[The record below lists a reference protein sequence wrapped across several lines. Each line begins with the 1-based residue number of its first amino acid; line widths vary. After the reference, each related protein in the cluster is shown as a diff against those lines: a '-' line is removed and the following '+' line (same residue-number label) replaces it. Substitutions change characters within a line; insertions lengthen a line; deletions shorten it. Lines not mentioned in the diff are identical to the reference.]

1 MYMFVE
7 QWKARPEWL
16 VLSQQEREKYV
27 SKVGQ
32 AIEDLLKAGIEI
44 VGFALND
51 QDTPH
56 RSDYRYFSEWK
67 LPDKKLLQQ
76 FEQAI
81 EQSGWYQYFE
91 QTNARGEFIQPD
103 AALGDMINL

>member
-7 QWKARPEWL
+7 KWKARPEWL
-16 VLSQQEREKYV
+16 ALSQPERKEYV
-27 SKVGQ
+27 SKVEH

-51 QDTPH
+51 SDTPY
-56 RSDYRYFSEWK
+56 RADYRYFSVWK
-67 LPDKKLLQQ
+67 LPDKELVQKL
-76 FEQAI
+76 EQAI

-91 QTNARGEFIQPD
+91 QTNARGELIQPD
-103 AALGDMINL
+103 AVLGDMVNL

>member
-16 VLSQQEREKYV
+16 ALSQQGRKEYV

-32 AIEDLLKAGIEI
+32 AIEELLKTGIAI

-51 QDTPH
+51 SDTPH
-56 RSDYRYFSEWK
+56 RADYRYFSVWT
-67 LPDKKLLQQ
+67 LPNKELVQQ

-91 QTNARGEFIQPD
+91 QTNTRGELIPPD
-103 AALGDMINL
+103 ATLGDMINL